1 MIIKQHLLFS
11 TLEIAQNYEWFR
23 HTIYKVTNDELEKI
37 CEFLKNLSKVSL
49 HCQIPKIHLNV
60 DIFVKLLLID

>member
-37 CEFLKNLSKVSL
+37 CEFLKNLS
-49 HCQIPKIHLNV
+49 
-60 DIFVKLLLID
+60 